1 MVSGYF
7 CGHIDKVIPL
17 LSCSF
22 LIRVVL
28 QNLRIILGCSVD
40 PFTSSREG
48 VVEDDE
54 RFRSLMH
61 YLKQELLSQVIDD
74 WDKFR
79 LEVKEEGDD
88 ENKRKSKR
96 ERKAQALVTEATNDY
111 KPDDDAPA
119 RDDVDKWLK
128 EITPDAEFNTSAY
141 VDCRFFRRWP

>member
-1 MVSGYF
+1 
-7 CGHIDKVIPL
+7 
-17 LSCSF
+17 
-22 LIRVVL
+22 
-28 QNLRIILGCSVD
+28 
-40 PFTSSREG
+40 
-48 VVEDDE
+48 
-54 RFRSLMH
+54 MH